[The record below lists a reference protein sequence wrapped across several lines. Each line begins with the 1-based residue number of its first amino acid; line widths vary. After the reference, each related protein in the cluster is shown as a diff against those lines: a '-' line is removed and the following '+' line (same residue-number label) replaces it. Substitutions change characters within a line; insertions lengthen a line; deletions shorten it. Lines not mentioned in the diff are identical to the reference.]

1 MDYQVLQIQDDQW
14 LSAAEE
20 IDKADWKAAHFLA
33 KKMRNHEFL
42 SWEGVVAAVDNGKI
56 VGFCSFVEKD
66 IIDNVPYTPYI
77 AIVYVDPTYRG
88 KHISQQLVRIAEEQ
102 LAKNGFEKVYIAT
115 QHQGLYEKSGYQQID
130 QAPDQFGR
138 DMRILKKSI

>member
-1 MDYQVLQIQDDQW
+1 MDYQILKKGDTDW
-14 LSAAEE
+14 LSAADQIEE
-20 IDKADWKAAHFLA
+20 ADWKAAKYLANKMKNNEFLA
-33 KKMRNHEFL
+33 
-42 SWEGVVAAVDNGKI
+42 WEGVVAAIDNGKI

-66 IIDNVPYTPYI
+66 IVDNVPYTPYI

-115 QHQGLYEKSGYQQID
+115 QHQGLYEKSGYQQIN
-130 QAPDQFGR
+130 QAPDRFGR
-138 DMRILKKSI
+138 EMRILEKSM